1 LSSQSDTK
9 SIVQAQHTLSEQRRL
24 IKTDTTERFT
34 TAHGA
39 EPQSCRRFLL
49 QRCWSRRKLPVGEN
63 SLSEKTHCRRKLT
76 VGENSLSEKTP
87 EKLTGLAKLPPIP
100 NRPIESE
107 KLWKFGSIFY
117 FVKIE
122 EGV

>member
-9 SIVQAQHTLSEQRRL
+9 SIVQAQHTLSAQRRL

-76 VGENSLSEKTP
+76 VGENTGKTHWTGEAPPHP
-87 EKLTGLAKLPPIP
+87 EQTYRVRKTSKIWFNFLFCQ
-100 NRPIESE
+100 NRGRCI
-107 KLWKFGSIFY
+107 
-117 FVKIE
+117 
-122 EGV
+122 